1 MRALKYIEN
10 LFDTL
15 KKCDQNGGPT
25 GMAFGLAGSLIRNNG
40 FDIDDI
46 AKSYMRWHKHD
57 GFDAG
62 PTASRVF
69 QLVEKGMSFH
79 KASEQVNF
87 ETNGMTAGCNP
98 AHRAAALATL
108 DVDEKELIDIAV
120 QEAKLTHRHPLAAD
134 VSVATVLL
142 CRKLS
147 HGEDWHESIAS
158 VRKGRLVETQR
169 ALESHQIDDLRG
181 DGFAPNVLTAAMYFL
196 MNSDN
201 LDEAIKRSIDFA
213 GPANY
218 CPVLVGAIGSARW
231 NDHA

>member
-1 MRALKYIEN
+1 MSALKYIEN
-10 LFDTL
+10 LFDTM

-25 GMAFGLAGSLIRNNG
+25 GMAFGLAGSLIRNEG

-46 AKSYMRWHKHD
+46 SKSYMRWHKRD

-79 KASEQVNF
+79 KASEQVDY
-87 ETNGMTAGCNP
+87 ETKGRTAGCNP
-98 AHRAAALATL
+98 AHRSAPLATL
-108 DVDEKELIDIAV
+108 DVSEMALIDIV
-120 QEAKLTHRHPLAAD
+120 IQEAKLTHWHPLAAD
-134 VSVATVLL
+134 VSVVTVLL
-142 CRKLS
+142 CRKLYQ
-147 HGEDWHESIAS
+147 GEAWHAAITS

-169 ALESHQIDDLRG
+169 ALESHHIDELRG
-181 DGFAPNVLTAAMYFL
+181 DGFAPNVLAAAMYFL
-196 MNSDN
+196 MNSN
-201 LDEAIKRSIDFA
+201 GLNEAIEKSIDFA

-231 NDHA
+231 IDC